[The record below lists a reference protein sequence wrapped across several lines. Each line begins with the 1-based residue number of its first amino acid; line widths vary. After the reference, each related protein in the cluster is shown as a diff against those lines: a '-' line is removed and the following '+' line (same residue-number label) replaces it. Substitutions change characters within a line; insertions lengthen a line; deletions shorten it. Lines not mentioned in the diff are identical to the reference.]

1 MTYYLFLYIKKVLFY
16 VPTTFHLLVQ
26 LISLTNS
33 SYSLQVISEPGASQG
48 RDGAVRGVGADW
60 QGFIRLGAPGAAQG

>member
-1 MTYYLFLYIKKVLFY
+1 MTFFLKKLLFY
-16 VPTTFHLLVQ
+16 VLTTFHLVVQ

-33 SYSLQVISEPGASQG
+33 SSALQVISEPGASQSVNH

-60 QGFIRLGAPGAAQG
+60 QGFIRLGAPGEAQG